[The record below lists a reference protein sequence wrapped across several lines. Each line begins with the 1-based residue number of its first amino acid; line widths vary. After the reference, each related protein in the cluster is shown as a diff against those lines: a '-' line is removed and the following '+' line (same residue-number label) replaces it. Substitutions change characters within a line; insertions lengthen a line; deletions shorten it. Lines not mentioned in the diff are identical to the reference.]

1 MAQTSQREESKLKRN
16 ITFGPLMGIAVGQ
29 IIGAGIMTMTGTAI
43 GMTGTGVFLAY
54 IFSAL
59 FTTYKSLPTA
69 VLGASVPTTGGEYR
83 YVSRF
88 LGKKWGF
95 IFLAIYMVSRLTLA
109 LYALSCASYLVN
121 FITGVPQHVI
131 AIIILVITFAI
142 NLMGTKQ
149 SAWVTTVMTV
159 LLLVG
164 LGFYLF
170 YGLPKVDYAF
180 TFAPSNMFAG
190 GVGGFISALALL
202 SFATG
207 GASVIGNMGSEI
219 VEPHKNIPKVI
230 VFSTLAVGVL
240 YALVAIV
247 ATGVLPLDVVAGQNL
262 SLVAR
267 EIMPS
272 PIFFYFTVF
281 AGAGATAKTLN
292 VTLSW
297 TSKPILVACDDGL
310 LPKSLGKVND
320 KGVPYIILTAFFIIG
335 LVPLL
340 LGIDINII
348 SRAGTAIGLVSQIL
362 YCYAFLK
369 FPEKY
374 PKEYENSSF
383 KVSRSG
389 IKAIG
394 IGSMLINI
402 VFSTSLV
409 LGLPTGAI
417 VLFLVVFV
425 GAAIYANS
433 GALNKVEIPNDLA
446 VDYTTGQAK
455 A

>member
-1 MAQTSQREESKLKRN
+1 MTTEQKTMREESKLKRN
-16 ITFGPLMGIAVGQ
+16 ITFGPLMGIAIGQ

-69 VLGASVPTTGGEYR
+69 VLGAAVPTSGGEYR
-83 YVSRF
+83 YISRF

-95 IFLAIYMVSRLTLA
+95 VYLSIYMVSRLTLA
-109 LYALSCASYLVN
+109 LYALSCASYLAN
-121 FITGVPQHVI
+121 FITGIPQNVI
-131 AIIILVITFAI
+131 AVIILIIAFAI
-142 NLMGTKQ
+142 NLTGNKQ
-149 SAWVTTVMTV
+149 SAWVTTGMTV
-159 LLLVG
+159 LLLIG
-164 LGFYLF
+164 LTMYLA

-180 TFAPSNMFAG
+180 TFNPTNMFSG

-247 ATGVLPLDVVAGQNL
+247 ATGILPLETVAGQNL
-262 SLVAR
+262 SLVAK

-272 PIFFYFTVF
+272 GIFAYFVVA

-297 TSKPILVACDDGL
+297 TSKPILIACDDGL
-310 LPKSLGKVND
+310 LPKKLGKVSS
-320 KGVPYIILTAFFIIG
+320 KGVPYIILTAFFFIG
-335 LVPLL
+335 LIPLL
-340 LGIDINII
+340 LGININII
-348 SRAGTAIGLVSQIL
+348 SKAGTAIGLVSQII
-362 YCYAFLK
+362 YCYAFLF
-369 FPEKY
+369 FPDKY
-374 PKEYENSSF
+374 PKEYANSSF

-389 IKAIG
+389 IKALG
-394 IGSMLINI
+394 WGSMLINI
-402 VFSTSLV
+402 VFSTSLI
-409 LGLPTGAI
+409 LGLPMPAI
-417 VLFLVVFV
+417 ILFAVVFIS
-425 GAAIYANS
+425 AFIYANS
-433 GALNKVEIPNDLA
+433 GALNKVEIPDDLA
-446 VDYTTGQAK
+446 VDYTTAK
-455 A
+455 